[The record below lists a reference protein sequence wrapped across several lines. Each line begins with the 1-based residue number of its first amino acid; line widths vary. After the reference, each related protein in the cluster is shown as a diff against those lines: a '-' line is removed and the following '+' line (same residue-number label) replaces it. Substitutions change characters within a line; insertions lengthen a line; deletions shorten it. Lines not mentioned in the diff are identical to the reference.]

1 MASSDNHFP
10 AAAQASAPRPLRVLH
25 FVSGGFSGATQVAI
39 DLCGDSS
46 EQETLLVLR
55 RRIMN
60 PTERVRALR
69 ERGLAVEVVPRWS
82 HWATIAAVRRLCQ
95 TWKPDVFVAHGFS
108 EHLWGRYAAL
118 LSGVPHIVQVEHNTR
133 ERYGRWRLWQSLW
146 LARRTDSIVGVSYAV
161 RDALVERGHPPA
173 LCTVIHNGI
182 DLPRWTKGQ
191 PWEARENAIV
201 MPARFARQKDHDT
214 LIRAMAVLRGLGHT
228 PTLYLA
234 GEGKASWRADAE
246 RTARQLGVHDQVQC
260 LGHVSDLP
268 SLLGRVKLCVLS
280 THYEGL
286 GLGLIEGMASGCCG
300 VGSDVE
306 GVREII
312 THGQTGLLVPHADA
326 TAMAHALADLLNDT
340 GRARQLA
347 EAGQQHVHA
356 AFDRRRMRQQY
367 LELFRE
373 IARRPS
379 ARRSA
384 ADH

>member
-55 RRIMN
+55 GRIMN

-228 PTLYLA
+228 PPRCTSRVKARPA
-234 GEGKASWRADAE
+234 GVPMPNARPASWACTTRSSVWAMCPTCPACWAGSSCVCCP
-246 RTARQLGVHDQVQC
+246 RTTKDWGWA
-260 LGHVSDLP
+260 
-268 SLLGRVKLCVLS
+268 
-280 THYEGL
+280 
-286 GLGLIEGMASGCCG
+286 
-300 VGSDVE
+300 
-306 GVREII
+306 
-312 THGQTGLLVPHADA
+312 
-326 TAMAHALADLLNDT
+326 
-340 GRARQLA
+340 
-347 EAGQQHVHA
+347 
-356 AFDRRRMRQQY
+356 
-367 LELFRE
+367 
-373 IARRPS
+373 
-379 ARRSA
+379 
-384 ADH
+384 